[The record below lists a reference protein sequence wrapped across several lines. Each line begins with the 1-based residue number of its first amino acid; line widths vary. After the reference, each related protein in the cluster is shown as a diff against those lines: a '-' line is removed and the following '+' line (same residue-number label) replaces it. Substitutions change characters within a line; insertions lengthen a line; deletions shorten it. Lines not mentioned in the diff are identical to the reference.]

1 MSTKIVSVS
10 PSGRIR
16 KTTAYKQSTQSRI
29 NQLVRELGIDQE
41 IYKFKASIQKYTR
54 LANHQ
59 YLGINH

>member
-29 NQLVRELGIDQE
+29 NQIVRELGIDRE
-41 IYKFKASIQKYTR
+41 IHNFKASIQKYTR